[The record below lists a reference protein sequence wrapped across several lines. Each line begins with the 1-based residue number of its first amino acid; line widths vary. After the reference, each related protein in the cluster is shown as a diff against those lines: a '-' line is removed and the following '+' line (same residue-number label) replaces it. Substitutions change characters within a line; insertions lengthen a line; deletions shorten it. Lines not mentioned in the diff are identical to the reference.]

1 MIYFLGIIGPIKI
14 LTFGII
20 FLIQFIFAVF
30 LIGKYEKG
38 WNYFAWLLVIF
49 FLPIIGS
56 LAYFMK
62 SLNKVKII
70 K

>member
-1 MIYFLGIIGPIKI
+1 MINFLGIIGPITI
-14 LTFGII
+14 ITFGIV
-20 FLIQFIFAVF
+20 FLIQFVFALF
-30 LIGKYEKG
+30 LISKYEKS
-38 WNYFAWLLVIF
+38 WNYFIWLLVII

-70 K
+70 R